1 MAFENRGQMLLGGYM
16 HTRTRFTADVPA
28 PSRAGMLDLVGSELA
43 LDFTNT
49 SSGRGAPS
57 HQEHLR
63 AFSDVVNWAEHAKV
77 VTPEDAAF
85 IRSAVTGD
93 PEESQRLF
101 TLALQTRELVW
112 AIASAMAEARAVP
125 EELRQALTAAHAA
138 NLANAHMEVRG
149 GAYIWAWSVHRSI
162 ASAILGPITL
172 SALTLLMEKDLSR
185 TKRCEGH
192 ECGWLFFDTTKNK
205 TRRWCE
211 MRVCGNRAKV
221 RALRQRKSSPG
232 VR

>member
-1 MAFENRGQMLLGGYM
+1 MSLDGYM
-16 HTRTRFTADVPA
+16 ATRTRFKADAPS
-28 PSRAGMLDLVGSELA
+28 PSRAGSLDLVGCELA

-63 AFSDVVNWAEHAKV
+63 GYADVVNWAEHAKV
-77 VTPEDAAF
+77 VTPEDADFVRTAIGGNARESHRLF
-85 IRSAVTGD
+85 VSAV
-93 PEESQRLF
+93 E
-101 TLALQTRELVW
+101 TRELVW
-112 AIASAMAEARAVP
+112 AVASAVADARAVP
-125 EELRQALTAAHAA
+125 EELRQKLTSAHAQH
-138 NLANAHMEVRG
+138 LSHAHMEVRD
-149 GAYIWAWSVHRSI
+149 GAYIWAWSVRRSI

-221 RALRQRKSSPG
+221 RALRQRQRD
-232 VR
+232 VAAR